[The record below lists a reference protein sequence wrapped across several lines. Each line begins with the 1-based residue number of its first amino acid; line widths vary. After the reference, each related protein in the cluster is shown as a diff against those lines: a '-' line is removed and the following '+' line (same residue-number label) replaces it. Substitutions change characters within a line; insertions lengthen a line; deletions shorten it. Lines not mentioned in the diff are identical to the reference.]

1 MAAAQAKDTTADQ
14 LEWAQFVE
22 HLTMMLRALGLLLFL
37 PLILIAVCAVG
48 FRAGIIAGARE
59 ALRMLERWC

>member
-14 LEWAQFVE
+14 LEWAIFVE

-37 PLILIAVCAVG
+37 PLILIAVVAVG
-48 FRAGIIAGARE
+48 IRAGIIAGARE

>member
-1 MAAAQAKDTTADQ
+1 MAAAVKETTQDQ

-37 PLILIAVCAVG
+37 PLILIAVAAVG
-48 FRAGIIAGARE
+48 FRAGVIAGAKE
-59 ALRMLERWC
+59 GLRMLERWC